1 MQSAIECN
9 PLVLAGGLRIDVSDL
24 VVVVDT
30 LDANITRLDFAEF
43 NAVNPL
49 RVRRKPRHTS
59 RVESRQQFRVAVSEA
74 GFDWR

>member
-24 VVVVDT
+24 VVVDT
-30 LDANITRLDFAEF
+30 LDANTTRVDFAEF

-49 RVRRKPRHTS
+49 RVRRKPRHPS
-59 RVESRQQFRVAVSEA
+59 RVESRQQFRITVSEA